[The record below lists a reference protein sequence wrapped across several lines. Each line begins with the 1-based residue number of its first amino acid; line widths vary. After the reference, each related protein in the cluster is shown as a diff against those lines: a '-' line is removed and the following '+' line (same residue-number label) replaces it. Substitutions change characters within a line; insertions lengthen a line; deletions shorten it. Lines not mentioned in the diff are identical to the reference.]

1 MNIGIKLK
9 ERRKENNITQEQIA
23 DMVHVSR
30 QTISNWENGKSYPD
44 IESLLLLGDIYNV
57 SLDELIKGDVE
68 FMKKEVEKNVVKNY
82 VYMMT
87 LFGLLWLFSLGLISR
102 VNEYLKS
109 GVIVFSFTTA
119 VIMLL
124 FAFKLEKI
132 KKNKNLK
139 TYQEIVDYIEDEN

>member
-82 VYMMT
+82 AYMMT

-119 VIMLL
+119 VIILL